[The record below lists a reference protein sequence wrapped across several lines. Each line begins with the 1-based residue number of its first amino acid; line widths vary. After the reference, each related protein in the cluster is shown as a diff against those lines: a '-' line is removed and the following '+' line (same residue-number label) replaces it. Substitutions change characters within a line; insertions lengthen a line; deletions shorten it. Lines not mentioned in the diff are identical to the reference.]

1 MRHEKSMDL
10 KSNTAGTPLY
20 GVRQG
25 KKSQTPQP
33 ELRQGAVCSNN
44 SCAVYHD
51 RDARLCDGANG
62 VDDMEGGARMMKY
75 TEIYPFKVTDEI
87 KAGVNVLMLD
97 KSNGTT
103 QSVNCLSFKRVLNAL
118 DNKDDQFYFWKVEEV
133 AEEPQATENEA

>member
-20 GVRQG
+20 GVRHG

-44 SCAVYHD
+44 SCVVHHD
-51 RDARLCDGANG
+51 RGAGIRDGANG
-62 VDDMEGGARMMKY
+62 VGNMEGGAEMIKY
-75 TEIYPFKVTDEI
+75 TEVYPFNVTNEI

-103 QSVNCLSFKRVLNAL
+103 QSVNGLSFKRVLKAL

-133 AEEPQATENEA
+133 AEEPQATENEE